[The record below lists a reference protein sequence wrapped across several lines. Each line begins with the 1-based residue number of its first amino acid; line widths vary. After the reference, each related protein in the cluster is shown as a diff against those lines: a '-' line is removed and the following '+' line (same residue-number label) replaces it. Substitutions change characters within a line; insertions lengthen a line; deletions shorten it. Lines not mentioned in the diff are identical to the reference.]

1 MLRRAG
7 PAVAIV
13 SMLLLFAA
21 APACRRATPKD
32 TETENIVP
40 VAVEPVR
47 LGTIR
52 GVVSATGQVTV
63 APGAEVALVAPQ
75 TARIAEITK
84 SVGDRVKSG
93 DVLVRFEFP
102 SLRVESIARA
112 ATVRAAEL
120 RVKNAKGAQDRV
132 HGLIDRGAASRMEVD
147 AADREVDDAET
158 ELAQAR
164 ATQSATD
171 AQGQNTL
178 IRAPFDGVVSQR
190 LHNPGDTVG
199 TSEID
204 VILKIL
210 DTKQVQVTA
219 TVAAADARRF
229 AVGASAHAMAEGALA
244 PELLRVMARPDAER
258 GAPTVAVALAFERPT
273 TLTPGTQVGVEIGA
287 EQRSNVPLVPAIA
300 VVRDGNGAAAVFVAV
315 GNLAQRRP
323 VTTGLVDTEHVE
335 IVSGLKAGELI
346 VTQGLSNLRDGT
358 AITITER

>member
-1 MLRRAG
+1 MPRSAG
-7 PAVAIV
+7 PAVVIV
-13 SMLLLFAA
+13 SALLVAA
-21 APACRRATPKD
+21 TPACRRATPKN

-40 VAVEPVR
+40 VAVEPVQ

-52 GVVSATGQVTV
+52 GVVSAIGQVTV
-63 APGAEVALVAPQ
+63 VPGAEVALVAPQ
-75 TARIAEITK
+75 TARIAEITRNT
-84 SVGDRVKSG
+84 GDPVKSG

-112 ATVRAAEL
+112 ATVRAAEQ
-120 RVKNAKGAQDRV
+120 RVKNAKSAQDRV

-147 AADREVDDAET
+147 TADREVDEAET

-171 AQGQNTL
+171 AQGQNTAL
-178 IRAPFDGVVSQR
+178 RAPFDGVVSQR

-219 TVAAADARRF
+219 TVAVADAKRF
-229 AVGASAHAMAEGALA
+229 AIGATAHAMAEGASA

-258 GAPTVAVALAFERPT
+258 GSTTVAVALAFEKPT
-273 TLTPGTQVGVEIGA
+273 TLTPGTQVGVEIDA
-287 EQRSNVPLVPAIA
+287 EQRSNVPLVPAIS
-300 VVRDGNGAAAVFVAV
+300 VVRDGNGPAAVFVAV
-315 GNLAQRRP
+315 GNVAQRRLI
-323 VTTGLVDTEHVE
+323 TTGLVDTEHVE
-335 IVSGLKAGELI
+335 VLSGLKAGELI

>member
-1 MLRRAG
+1 MLRSAG
-7 PAVAIV
+7 PLVVIV
-13 SMLLLFAA
+13 SVLLLA

-40 VAVEPVR
+40 VAVEPVQ

-52 GVVSATGQVTV
+52 GAVSATGQVTV
-63 APGAEVALVAPQ
+63 VPGAEVALVAPQ
-75 TARIAEITK
+75 TARIAEITRN
-84 SVGDRVKSG
+84 VGDKVKSG

-102 SLRVESIARA
+102 SLHVESIARA

-120 RVKNAKGAQDRV
+120 RVKNAKGVQDRL

-147 AADREVDDAET
+147 AADREVDEAET

-171 AQGQNTL
+171 AQGQNAV

-190 LHNPGDTVG
+190 LHSPGDTVG

-204 VILKIL
+204 TILKVL

-219 TVAAADARRF
+219 TVAVPDAKRF
-229 AVGASAHAMAEGALA
+229 AVGAFAHAMAEGAPA

-258 GAPTVAVALAFERPT
+258 GSMTVAVTLAFERPT
-273 TLTPGTQVGVEIGA
+273 ALTPGTQVGIEIAA

-300 VVRDGNGAAAVFVAV
+300 VLRDPDGAAAVFVAV
-315 GNLAQRRP
+315 GNVAQRRP
-323 VTTGLVDTEHVE
+323 ITTGIVDTEHVE
-335 IVSGLKAGELI
+335 ILSGLKAGELI

>member
-1 MLRRAG
+1 MSRSARA
-7 PAVAIV
+7 AVV
-13 SMLLLFAA
+13 MVPVLLLFAA

-32 TETENIVP
+32 TENENIVP
-40 VAVEPVR
+40 VAVEPVQ

-52 GVVSATGQVTV
+52 GVVSATGLVTV
-63 APGAEVALVAPQ
+63 VPGAEMALIAPQ

-84 SVGDRVKSG
+84 NLGDHVQSG
-93 DVLVRFEFP
+93 EVLVRFEFP

-147 AADREVDDAET
+147 AADREVDEAQT
-158 ELAQAR
+158 ELAEAR
-164 ATQSATD
+164 ASQSATD
-171 AQGQNTL
+171 AQAQNT
-178 IRAPFDGVVSQR
+178 IMRAPIDGVVSQR

-199 TSEID
+199 TSDID

-219 TVAAADARRF
+219 TVAAADAKRF
-229 AVGASAHAMAEGALA
+229 AVGASAHAMAEGAST

-258 GAPTVAVALAFERPT
+258 GSTTVAVTLAFAAPT
-273 TLTPGTQVGVEIGA
+273 ALTPGTQVGMEIDA

-300 VVRDGNGAAAVFVAV
+300 VVRDASNAAAVFVAV
-315 GNLAQRRP
+315 GDVAQRRP
-323 VTTGLVDTEHVE
+323 ITTGLVDTEHVE

-358 AITITER
+358 AITITPR

>member
-1 MLRRAG
+1 MSRHVGHVVIL
-7 PAVAIV
+7 PI
-13 SMLLLFAA
+13 LLLIAA
-21 APACRRATPKD
+21 APACRRATPKE
-32 TETENIVP
+32 TETENVVP
-40 VAVEPVR
+40 VDVEPVR

-63 APGAEVALVAPQ
+63 VPGAEVALVAPQ
-75 TARIAEITK
+75 TARIAEVTK
-84 SVGDRVKSG
+84 NVGDPVKSG
-93 DVLVRFEFP
+93 DVLVRFDFP
-102 SLRVESIARA
+102 SLRVESIARS

-120 RVKNAKGAQDRV
+120 RVKNAKGIQDRI

-147 AADREVDDAET
+147 AADREVEEAET

-164 ATQSATD
+164 ATQSATE
-171 AQGQNTL
+171 AQGQNTI

-219 TVAAADARRF
+219 TVAAADAKRF
-229 AVGASAHAMAEGALA
+229 VVGAPAHAMAEGASA
-244 PELLRVMARPDAER
+244 PEFLRVMARPEPER
-258 GAPTVAVALAFERPT
+258 GATTVAATLAFEKPT
-273 TLTPGTQVGVEIGA
+273 TLTPGTQVGVEIDA

-300 VVRDGNGAAAVFVAV
+300 IVRDASNAAAVFVAV
-315 GNLAQRRP
+315 GDVAQRRP
-323 VTTGLVDTEHVE
+323 ITTGLIDTEHVE
-335 IVSGLKAGELI
+335 IVSGVKPGELI

-358 AITITER
+358 AITMTPR